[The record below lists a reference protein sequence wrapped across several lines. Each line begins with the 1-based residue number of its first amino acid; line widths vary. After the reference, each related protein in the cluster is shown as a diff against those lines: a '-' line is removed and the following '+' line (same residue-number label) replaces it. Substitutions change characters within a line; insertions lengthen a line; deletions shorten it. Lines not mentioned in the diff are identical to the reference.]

1 MKSEEWGS
9 EVMNTELGLME
20 LKMEEFEEVLQ
31 SIKETSSSQK
41 RGKESVLQKQIR
53 EREELL
59 IKVRNRRHPAQSI
72 SSN

>member
-1 MKSEEWGS
+1 
-9 EVMNTELGLME
+9 MNTELGLME

-31 SIKETSSSQK
+31 NIKEASSSRK
-41 RGKESVLQKQIR
+41 RDRESVLQKQLR

-59 IKVRNRRHPAQSI
+59 IKVRNRRHPTPAQSI